1 VLGLFGGKDWNV
13 VGIIFERPD
22 LYRVN
27 ANRGKGG
34 QATTIRDAVKGHDR
48 TIVWAVFDQKGGLL
62 ECHPGPG
69 AKHVPASVVT
79 QLTREIGTNATVRE
93 VLLPLEKGKETK
105 LSKPLVWQGYP
116 PKPEHRS

>member
-1 VLGLFGGKDWNV
+1 
-13 VGIIFERPD
+13 
-22 LYRVN
+22 
-27 ANRGKGG
+27 
-34 QATTIRDAVKGHDR
+34 
-48 TIVWAVFDQKGGLL
+48 VWAVFDQKGGLL
-62 ECHPGPG
+62 ECQPGPG

>member
-1 VLGLFGGKDWNV
+1 MLGLFGGKDWNV

-62 ECHPGPG
+62 ECQPGPG
-69 AKHVPASVVT
+69 A
-79 QLTREIGTNATVRE
+79 N
-93 VLLPLEKGKETK
+93 
-105 LSKPLVWQGYP
+105 
-116 PKPEHRS
+116 RSNQDRSRGFGVGRRPSLRS